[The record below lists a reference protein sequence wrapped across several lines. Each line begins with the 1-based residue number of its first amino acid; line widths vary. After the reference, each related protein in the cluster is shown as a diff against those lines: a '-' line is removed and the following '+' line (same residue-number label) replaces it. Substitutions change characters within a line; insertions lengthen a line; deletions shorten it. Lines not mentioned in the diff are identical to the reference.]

1 MVQSDRGAYLKNIV
15 LGFLLLT
22 GLPTAASAGDL
33 DYTYLQLG
41 LSQSHISAAD
51 SLAGGGPYGASG
63 GDNGPGYAVSGS
75 VGLPLGFVL
84 DGSFEEVGFPRNDL
98 QTRTAHAGWHVGVM
112 DSLDLVFRV
121 GRTRLDAYGFSQGGY
136 DANVGLRAQLPAG
149 FEVEGDLGRAG
160 ASYTYFGGSGYG
172 LFGPAVTPA
181 KDKETYESVALR
193 HHLTD
198 TVLLGLSY
206 RTGTSHD
213 PIDGDT
219 TLRTWLLAVR
229 FTF

>member
-1 MVQSDRGAYLKNIV
+1 MKNII

-41 LSQSHISAAD
+41 LSQTHISAAD
-51 SLAGGGPYGASG
+51 SMAGGGPYGAIGS
-63 GDNGPGYAVSGS
+63 DNGLGFAVDGS
-75 VGLPLGFVL
+75 VGLPLGFFL
-84 DGSFEEVGFPRNDL
+84 DGSYESASLKSATLR
-98 QTRTAHAGWHVGVM
+98 TRTAHAGWHVGVM
-112 DSLDLVFRV
+112 DSLDLVFRL
-121 GRTRLDAYGFSQGGY
+121 GRSRLDAYGFSQGGY

-172 LFGPAVTPA
+172 IFGPAVTPA
-181 KDKETYESVALR
+181 KERETYESVALR
-193 HHLTD
+193 NHLSD
-198 TVLLGLSY
+198 SVLLGLSY

-213 PIDGDT
+213 PFDGDT
-219 TLRTWLLAVR
+219 TLQTWLLAVR